1 MSVTDA
7 MRQIDLADDNLL
19 QAAKDLLPYIENGQV
34 PPHLHQ
40 QLTML
45 REAVRDLE
53 ARIGEHVV
61 SVTESSDA

>member
-19 QAAKDLLPYIENGQV
+19 QAAKDLLPYVENGQI
-34 PPHLHQ
+34 PGHLHQ

-53 ARIGEHVV
+53 ARIGEHVLAA
-61 SVTESSDA
+61 TEASDA

>member
-7 MRQIDLADDNLL
+7 MRQIDQADDNLL
-19 QAAKDLLPYIENGQV
+19 QAAKDLLPYIDNGQV

-53 ARIGEHVV
+53 ARIGEHILAAAE
-61 SVTESSDA
+61 TTDA